1 MIKKLFVLLAAL
13 MLATMAIPGAM
24 ATGTMYNQTYTDDDN
39 GGSNIWTSI
48 TAGYYTYWAVKGGAQ
63 VLIINTSTTTS
74 ANGINVTLH
83 SGPFFRGSLGDQVYT
98 LSSNKTYILG
108 PFDLSRFKQ
117 ANETLLF
124 QSNATRGKV
133 FAVSIVS

>member
-1 MIKKLFVLLAAL
+1 MKYIPFIAVLALAMILAGPAS
-13 MLATMAIPGAM
+13 AV
-24 ATGTMYNQTYTDDDN
+24 GTTYNQSFSDTDN
-39 GGSNIWTSI
+39 GGSNIWEAI
-48 TAGYYTYWAVKGGAQ
+48 TAGYYTYWAMPGGSLQ
-63 VLIINTSTTTS
+63 VLVVNTSTTS
-74 ANGINVTLH
+74 SKNGINITVH
-83 SGPFFRGSLGDQVYT
+83 SGPFIQGALGDKVYT

-133 FAVSIVS
+133 ISISVTP